1 MLLRIWDGNCLAEIS
16 QSGLPEPRATMS
28 TQTDPDVFL
37 KIFNDTELEDCG
49 EFLRVIAASDP
60 ETVER
65 IDKIKFTQGKFLRLN
80 GEEEVPQS
88 EAGEETPTI
97 KLGECFTIDQ
107 ESFGARYALAIFRSI
122 FLLQQAP
129 GSLGF
134 FLDISKKASF

>member
-1 MLLRIWDGNCLAEIS
+1 
-16 QSGLPEPRATMS
+16 MS

-37 KIFNDTELEDCG
+37 KIFNDNELEDCG
-49 EFLRVIAASDP
+49 EFLRVVAASDP
-60 ETVER
+60 DTMER
-65 IDKIKFTQGKFLRLN
+65 IDKIKFTQGKFLRLD

-122 FLLQQAP
+122 FLSQQDRV
-129 GSLGF
+129 LGF
-134 FLDISKKASF
+134 FCTYLRKLAFDPKIEEKCPKYSCLL

>member
-1 MLLRIWDGNCLAEIS
+1 
-16 QSGLPEPRATMS
+16 MS

-65 IDKIKFTQGKFLRLN
+65 IDKLKFTQGKFLRLN

-107 ESFGARYALAIFRSI
+107 ESFGARYALDIFRCI
-122 FLLQQAP
+122 FLLQQ
-129 GSLGF
+129 GRVLVF
-134 FLDISKKASF
+134 FVHIYES